1 MAGALFLDRARRRCC
16 ALLTRQRGDVRFAVS
31 MFRHPSL
38 LLRLTRA
45 FVGLV
50 TIWCLGC
57 FAYEPIVDSLRGS
70 GAVSAM
76 DCGERRAIEAGRVE
90 NGSLGA
96 GKAATSAGATSVD
109 AKSVGATSVGATP
122 SESGFD
128 CGCGGL
134 CHAVSIPYQTLSVPQ
149 LIVPLVAH
157 DQPTEPA
164 SVTRSPLLPPPQ
176 RTA

>member
-1 MAGALFLDRARRRCC
+1 
-16 ALLTRQRGDVRFAVS
+16 

-76 DCGERRAIEAGRVE
+76 DCGERRATEAGRVA
-90 NGSLGA
+90 NGSVHTGIVE
-96 GKAATSAGATSVD
+96 TNVD
-109 AKSVGATSVGATP
+109 AASVSATP

-134 CHAVSIPYQTLSVPQ
+134 CHAVSIVYETLGIPT
-149 LIVPLVAH
+149 LTVPLVA
-157 DQPTEPA
+157 QELPSEPV
-164 SVTRSPLLPPPQ
+164 SITRSPLLPPPQ
-176 RTA
+176 RAT